1 MNEKLIKLNEKQ
13 EYLKTVSDQIYWL
26 TTMSNFRKQEISTM
40 KADKNIPNRIKD
52 KVIEQYQKLVDVL
65 DELIA
70 VETTETKVIIKEINN
85 LMRRI

>member
-13 EYLKTVSDQIYWL
+13 EHLKTISDQIYWL
-26 TTMSNFRKQEISTM
+26 TTISNFRKQEISTM
-40 KADKNIPNRIKD
+40 KADKNIPDEIKD